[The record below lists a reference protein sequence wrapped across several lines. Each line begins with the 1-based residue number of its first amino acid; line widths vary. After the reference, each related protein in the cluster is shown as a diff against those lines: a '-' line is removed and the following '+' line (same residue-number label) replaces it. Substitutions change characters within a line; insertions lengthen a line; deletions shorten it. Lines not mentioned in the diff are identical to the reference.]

1 MITKSV
7 CTLFT
12 KSELLKI
19 LNGDNSQIKHW
30 VGFNDYNILE
40 DNDQIENLIG
50 YYINSNRIVAK
61 ISFSYETNVENGLVN
76 FIVNEVKPY
85 SLIDIKK
92 RIILL

>member
-1 MITKSV
+1 MITKSI
-7 CTLFT
+7 CTVFT

-19 LNGDNSQIKHW
+19 INGDYAQIKHW
-30 VGFNDYNILE
+30 VGFNDYDILE
-40 DNDQIENLIG
+40 DNEQIENLIG

-61 ISFSYETNVENGLVN
+61 ISFSYEIDVENNLVN